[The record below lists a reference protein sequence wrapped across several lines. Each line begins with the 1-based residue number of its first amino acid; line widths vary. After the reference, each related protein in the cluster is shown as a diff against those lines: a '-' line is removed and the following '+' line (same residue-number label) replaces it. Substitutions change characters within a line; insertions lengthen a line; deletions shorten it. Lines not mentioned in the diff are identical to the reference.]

1 MARSLRKLSAKD
13 LFVKNSAQDLLDY
26 QNERRATKRA
36 IWHAQS
42 AEKVAWGISKFAPRH
57 NESDLRGPKWREG
70 CASRFKMSTAPQ
82 RERSDR
88 PKVPTGLRERSQT
101 SHCTTMRA
109 TRCAQSDEKVA
120 LAHVT
125 FSQKVAGTTRNEHW
139 KCQKRRF
146 TKVSATFLSR
156 STKYCARHEK
166 WAQGIWGAA
175 PATRN
180 HHHFHKQSLTTGW
193 EKRDFRP
200 CQNVVHVHQILRL
213 PHKMTYNFW
222 PAPAN
227 ALATCTKCHACYADE
242 KVSDVLH
249 LSCKTTF

>member
-82 RERSDR
+82 RERFDR

-120 LAHVT
+120 RAHVT
-125 FSQKVAGTTRNEHW
+125 FSQKVVGTTKNEHW
-139 KCQKRRF
+139 KCQNDVLPRSQLLFCRD
-146 TKVSATFLSR
+146 LR
-156 STKYCARHEK
+156 ST
-166 WAQGIWGAA
+166 A
-175 PATRN
+175 PATKNER
-180 HHHFHKQSLTTGW
+180 KAS
-193 EKRDFRP
+193 E
-200 CQNVVHVHQILRL
+200 
-213 PHKMTYNFW
+213 
-222 PAPAN
+222 
-227 ALATCTKCHACYADE
+227 
-242 KVSDVLH
+242 VLH
-249 LSCKTTF
+249 LPRGIITISTSKVWRQVEKTRFSTLSKRRTRSPNTAPATQNDL